1 MSLISGEL
9 RGADDWRP
17 SCTLTEMSGP
27 PYVGGPHNG
36 MEHRINHERH
46 YLKS

>member
-17 SCTLTEMSGP
+17 SCALTEMSDRRMLEALI
-27 PYVGGPHNG
+27 
-36 MEHRINHERH
+36 MEWNTR
-46 YLKS
+46 